1 LVALAVTGLVAQ
13 SLGAVALRSTFSR
26 APVLALAA
34 RLATPELIGGRVAQL
49 GESAH
54 LASKLR
60 VATGGRLRIDG
71 FVRGLSEPDWGAYDV
86 IVSDAPPP
94 ESLVAL
100 GFHAERCGETGG
112 DDWKPREIFE
122 LLKASDPAAAIARR
136 TQPYWLAI
144 REAGARH

>member
-1 LVALAVTGLVAQ
+1 LVALAITGLVAQ

-34 RLATPELIGGRVAQL
+34 RLATPELTGGRVAQL

-71 FVRGLSEPDWGAYDV
+71 FVRGLSEPDWGAYDA
-86 IVSDAPPP
+86 IVSDAPLP
-94 ESLVAL
+94 ESLAAL

-122 LLKASDPAAAIARR
+122 LLKANDPAAAIARR